1 MSLIDFILNLAG
13 LLLWLNWRSVRLDP
27 LARAT
32 PATLTG
38 TLRRAVPNR
47 LQRWHFL
54 AALAALLLVRALFY
68 WKIGGAVNWTARL
81 NLGAT
86 SIPFQSD
93 FFRRM
98 LLFSVLSF
106 ALTLAIFYLWLLFF
120 AVVNRNIND
129 PLQKLVR
136 LMLGRA
142 SRWPN
147 WILLSLPVAGAVL
160 VWLLISPLLARMSL
174 VPTASFL
181 HRTEQAVLLGL
192 TAFLTWKYLI
202 GAVLALYLVNSYIYL
217 GKHQFWNFINLTSRQ
232 MLRPL
237 RRLPLEIGKADFTPV
252 VGITLVFLL
261 AHFAENGVEIFRV
274 LKIDG
279 LIGLY
284 SRLTP

>member
-54 AALAALLLVRALFY
+54 AALATLLLVRALFY

-142 SRWPN
+142 GRWPN

-174 VPTASFL
+174 VPAASFL

>member
-174 VPTASFL
+174 VPAASFL
-181 HRTEQAVLLGL
+181 HRIEQAVLLGL